1 MSDPVADESQEPV
14 PPVDQTAPS
23 LAAGVPGGAQT
34 VPPTLTTERGNVVVP
49 PGALSPPD
57 ADSLSPQGKAAINT
71 ELKSDRD
78 RRIMRAVAFGFFG
91 LLSFTFFVILFWALV
106 LAIFLPRNLAAALGA
121 LNTHSTVFASLLLL
135 ITATVPISLA
145 FALIKISAEK
155 DDGASKLDPSDVL
168 PPHLRS
174 FKECI
179 DLLKSMRG

>member
-1 MSDPVADESQEPV
+1 MIGPEADENPG
-14 PPVDQTAPS
+14 PPPLST
-23 LAAGVPGGAQT
+23 G
-34 VPPTLTTERGNVVVP
+34 EGNVVVP
-49 PGALSPPD
+49 PGEPVPLVSD
-57 ADSLSPQGKAAINT
+57 GLSPQSKAAITT

-78 RRIMRAVAFGFFG
+78 RRVMRAIAFGFFG
-91 LLSFTFFVILFWALV
+91 VLSLAFFGILFWALL
-106 LAIFLPRNLAAALGA
+106 LAIFWPRNLAAALGA

-155 DDGASKLDPSDVL
+155 GDNASKLDPSDVL

-179 DLLKSMRG
+179 DLMKSLRG